1 MIGAVAGAGF
11 LAVMLM
17 ALALGRFLRK
27 SEVSLEERL
36 QSTAG
41 VDRGPEEVDE
51 LKRPLWER
59 MGKPLLKLA
68 AARVMGSLPAKQ
80 KADLQL
86 KLTRAGN
93 PGGVEPYE
101 YMAIKFTLALT
112 GPVIFLILNSLAG
125 LGRLSVILAAI
136 TGLIGLKLPDCYLRL
151 RINQRKK
158 MILRSL
164 PEVLDILTISV
175 QAGLGFDAALAKVVE
190 KMQGPLP
197 QEMLRMLQEI
207 KMGKPRRDAMRDLAM
222 RCDVDDLST
231 LMGSLIQADQLG
243 ISIGGVMKVQ
253 SGQTRMKRRQRAE
266 EKAMKAPVKM
276 LIPLVFFIF
285 PSIFIVLLGPAVI
298 QIMNAFK

>member
-86 KLTRAGN
+86 NLTRAGN

-136 TGLIGLKLPDCYLRL
+136 TGLIGLKLPDFYLRL